1 MKFLFRHALSAT
13 LALALGSAPALAA
26 PPEGKG
32 KPDKH
37 QGHGKPQK
45 HGQPGRPDS
54 GYDSADAARDLVR
67 AGITAAAVR
76 AIIGERHLDL
86 GGYAALPPG
95 IRKNLARGKPLP
107 PGIARKAVP
116 APLLG
121 ELPKYPGYEWQ
132 VAGRDLVLVAI
143 GSMLVADVL
152 SGVFD

>member
-1 MKFLFRHALSAT
+1 MKALLRHAVCAT
-13 LALALGSAPALAA
+13 LALVLGATPALAA

-32 KPDKH
+32 KPEKH

-45 HGQPGRPDS
+45 HGQAAS

-86 GGYAALPPG
+86 GGYSALPPG

-107 PGIARKAVP
+107 PGIAKKAVP
-116 APLLG
+116 MPLLS
-121 ELPKYPGYEWQ
+121 ELPKHSGYEWQ
-132 VAGRDLVLVAI
+132 VAGRDLVLVAL
-143 GSMLVADVL
+143 GSMLIADVL
-152 SGVFD
+152 SDVFR